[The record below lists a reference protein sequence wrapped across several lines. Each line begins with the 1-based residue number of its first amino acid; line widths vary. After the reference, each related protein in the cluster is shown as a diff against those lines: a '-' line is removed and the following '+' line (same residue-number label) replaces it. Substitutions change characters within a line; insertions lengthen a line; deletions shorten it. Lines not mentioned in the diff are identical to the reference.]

1 MSINA
6 CQVDRIVR
14 GDVVLHVFTSPEV
27 GEMVNS
33 LVIETR
39 NVLVVVDVPL
49 YQPFAD
55 EFRAY
60 LNALGKPI
68 ERVLL
73 THAHPDHW
81 LTLATF
87 AEHPTYAFQ
96 EAIDEMAFL
105 KDLAVGY
112 HTSIHPEL
120 VPHEVVLPANTIEA
134 GPLLVDGVSLVLH
147 KVLDAEATATMLIEI
162 PSIKALLANDLVY
175 DRCYLYVATR
185 KADGSSTVD
194 SWIDAL
200 NDFKA
205 RGFDLI
211 VPGHGSPS
219 GPQIFDDNIAYLTF
233 AKDVLDT
240 ANDGQELV
248 SRFKAEYPDH
258 RLELT
263 LTMSAIMLFPPDAAQ
278 TA

>member
-6 CQVDRIVR
+6 CQVERIAR

-33 LVIETR
+33 LVIETT

-60 LNALGKPI
+60 LNGLGKPI
-68 ERVLL
+68 ERILV

-87 AEHPTYAFQ
+87 AEHATYAFQ

-112 HTSIHPEL
+112 HTSIHPDL
-120 VPHEVVLPANTIEA
+120 VPHEVVLPAHTIEP

-175 DRCYLYVATR
+175 DHCYLYVATR

-194 SWIDAL
+194 SWIAAL
-200 NDFKA
+200 QDFKA
-205 RGFDLI
+205 RGFELI

-219 GPQIFDDNIAYLTF
+219 GPEIFDDNTAYLTF

-240 ANDGQELV
+240 ARDGEELV
-248 SRFKAEYPDH
+248 RRFKVEYPDH
-258 RLELT
+258 RLDLT
-263 LTMSAIMLFPPDAAQ
+263 LTMSAIMLFPPDAA
-278 TA
+278 

>member
-1 MSINA
+1 MANDA
-6 CQVDRIVR
+6 CQASRIER
-14 GDVVLHVFTSPEV
+14 GGLVLHVFTSPEV

-33 LVIETR
+33 LVIETP
-39 NVLVVVDVPL
+39 NALVVVDVPL

-60 LNALGKPI
+60 LDGLGKPV
-68 ERVLL
+68 ERILV

-81 LTLATF
+81 LTLASF
-87 AEHPTYAFQ
+87 QDKPTYAFR

-112 HTSIHPEL
+112 HTSIHPDL
-120 VPHEVVLPANTIEA
+120 VPHEVVLPANTIEP
-134 GPLLVDGVSLVLH
+134 GPLVVDGVELVLH
-147 KVLDAEATATMLIEI
+147 KLLDAEATATMLVEI
-162 PSIKALLANDLVY
+162 PSIKTLLANDLVY

-200 NDFKA
+200 HAFKA
-205 RGFDLI
+205 RDLELI

-219 GPQIFDDNIAYLTF
+219 GPEIFDANIAYLEY
-233 AKDVLDT
+233 AREVLAT
-240 ANDGQELV
+240 AADGPELV
-248 SRFKAEYPDH
+248 RRFKERYPDH

-263 LTMSAIMLFPPDAAQ
+263 LTMSAVMLYPQASA
-278 TA
+278 